1 MLGRGIGLLAAFLL
15 VSAATPTFAADEAGT
30 VLALT
35 GESFLAAGG
44 QRAPLKIGDTVHV
57 GDQLEVTDNAK
68 VRLQMT
74 DGSVVT
80 AAAGTTL
87 KIEAFVANGSENR
100 TAKFSLLS
108 GLLRAVVSKMS
119 KPSQFEV
126 DTATGVAAVRSTDW
140 FIRTDTGSTQVG
152 VLKGVVSLA
161 SRATDRSVDIPAR
174 WGARVEAGK
183 DPVPPRV
190 WQKSEFADVINRTN
204 LP

>member
-1 MLGRGIGLLAAFLL
+1 MLIRAIGLVAAFLL
-15 VSAATPTFAADEAGT
+15 AGTAVPAFAAEEAGT
-30 VLALT
+30 VLAMA
-35 GESFLAAGG
+35 GESFVASGS
-44 QRAPLKIGDTVHV
+44 QRTPIKVGDKVHV
-57 GDQLEVTDNAK
+57 GDQLEVADNAK

-74 DGSVVT
+74 DGSIVT

-87 KIEAFVANGSENR
+87 KIEAFAANGSESR

-140 FIRTDTGSTQVG
+140 FIRTDAGSTQVG

-190 WQKSEFADVINRTN
+190 WQKSEFEDVISRTD